1 MEESRLMPYAD
12 QGGDGLGSRYNVSAA
27 EKWGGLW
34 LLEFHMRMQKRFRYK
49 EIVRNRQ
56 LEEQKL
62 RETAW
67 CDLFHAR
74 ILPRV
79 CQLRERCGFDCDAC
93 RGLSSL
99 RPS

>member
-1 MEESRLMPYAD
+1 MLMSYSDA
-12 QGGDGLGSRYNVSAA
+12 GGNGFENGYNVSAA

-34 LLEFHMRMQKRFRYK
+34 LLEFHMRMQKRFHYK
-49 EIVRNRQ
+49 DIVRNRQ

-67 CDLFHAR
+67 CDLFQAR

-79 CQLRERCGFDCDAC
+79 CQLREQCGFDCDAC
-93 RGLSSL
+93 RGLRSL